1 MDNDSSDGGGV
12 PKQSPKRRVR
22 KNYKRNS
29 VKKNKSN
36 FPATMQ
42 NSVDCLDPLRFNQ
55 SVDRSPDMKNQFT
68 FTDWKNLKQEP
79 SQVIATE
86 RSKLR
91 NQDAIYKRAS
101 EIMAS
106 GSISTVLRSEAPT
119 YFTQPS

>member
-1 MDNDSSDGGGV
+1 MLALTNGIKEAQHIVDGENKFIEYIKKRRDNMDNDSSDGGGV

-55 SVDRSPDMKNQFT
+55 SVDRSSDMKN
-68 FTDWKNLKQEP
+68 
-79 SQVIATE
+79 
-86 RSKLR
+86 
-91 NQDAIYKRAS
+91 
-101 EIMAS
+101 
-106 GSISTVLRSEAPT
+106 
-119 YFTQPS
+119 